1 MGDPFIKLYMDDIL
15 RTMRTQV
22 LLKAIAP
29 YTRVTLP
36 YVASELNG
44 IPVTDVEDLLVSLIL
59 DGKVEGK
66 IDQVLSLGPLGML
79 RDKGLGIVED
89 SALQRSL
96 ERSYH
101 TVSVLATSAGEV
113 KLSFTSGQCC
123 GVSGVSSIQGG
134 GDLSPVPV
142 SPDSFPV
149 RDLLWRVRVDVTSVA
164 ERVLARFAEE
174 VTCIRY
180 NASV

>member
-44 IPVTDVEDLLVSLIL
+44 IPVADVEDLLVSLIL

-66 IDQVLSLGPLGML
+66 IDQVPTRGENEGFCFRSEAKEFVGNRGCAM
-79 RDKGLGIVED
+79 ED
-89 SALQRSL
+89 VRTPAS
-96 ERSYH
+96 
-101 TVSVLATSAGEV
+101 SV
-113 KLSFTSGQCC
+113 
-123 GVSGVSSIQGG
+123 
-134 GDLSPVPV
+134 
-142 SPDSFPV
+142 
-149 RDLLWRVRVDVTSVA
+149 RR
-164 ERVLARFAEE
+164 
-174 VTCIRY
+174 
-180 NASV
+180 